1 MSKRK
6 PQFLAI
12 MLMAFALVAGCA
24 TTTEPEPE
32 PTRDIASEQRLKR
45 EAEQAIA
52 RAKSSYNE
60 ANALG
65 FAWRDTGDLIK
76 QAEEAFAKGED
87 KEAVNAGDHFRDAK
101 KLADQAYEQSE
112 AAIDQY
118 YLQQAKVKIDALSQ
132 VAGLTAEEQQL
143 LDNARAFYNA
153 GKGREA
159 YDAASKLEA
168 MLAAKRMVYE
178 VMAGDNL
185 WNIAGKSEVYGD
197 PYRWPLIFKANA
209 DQIKDADLI
218 YPGQRLEV
226 DRNPS
231 AAAVDAAIQHARTRG
246 AWSLGVVEESD
257 RAFLAR

>member
-1 MSKRK
+1 MSKRT
-6 PQFLAI
+6 PRFLATV
-12 MLMAFALVAGCA
+12 LVVLGLVAGCA

-32 PTRDIASEQRLKR
+32 PTKDIASEQRLKR

-65 FAWRDTGDLIK
+65 FAWRDTGKLIK

-87 KEAVNAGDHFRDAK
+87 KDAVNAGDHFRNARD
-101 KLADQAYEQSE
+101 LANQAYEQSE

-118 YLQQAKVKIDALSQ
+118 YLQQAKIKIDKLSA
-132 VAGLTAEEQQL
+132 VTGLSAEEQQL
-143 LDNARAFYNA
+143 LDNARTFYNA
-153 GKGREA
+153 AKGRQA

-185 WNIAGKSEVYGD
+185 WNIAGKSDVYAD

-209 DQIKDADLI
+209 DQIQDADLI
-218 YPGQRLEV
+218 YPGQQLQV

-231 AAAVDAAIQHARTRG
+231 AAAVDAAVQHARTRG

-257 RAFLAR
+257 KAFLAQ